1 MHPRTPARIALL
13 ALAMA
18 CGPEPTD
25 IPWVD
30 PVDWVDPFIATG
42 GMGFGQGS
50 SYPGAAAPFGMVAIS
65 PDTRTEGAHVSGFH
79 NGGYWYEDHLITGFS
94 HIHLQGTG
102 APDYGNVLFYPADG
116 FDPSMTDS
124 ETRVASFDHANE
136 DAGAGWYTVEFDNGI
151 RTELTAGQR
160 VGVHRYTFP
169 EGVAPTVVID
179 LEHQMEPK
187 VWDEYSEPYRVD
199 AAIGI
204 DPQTGVVTGLTQ
216 NAGSLAGRYYGFL
229 VHFWAEFDPP
239 PSSWGTWADDDPEA
253 GSATAEGQDLGGW
266 LGFEPQSGGTTV
278 TVRVG
283 ISYVSPDNA
292 RANWEAEAAGLDL
305 EGLREQ
311 TQDEW
316 RDMLGHIRVSGAT
329 ERELTIFHSAL
340 YRAMLMPNLRSDAD
354 GSYLGFDGEVH
365 VEPGDPFYSDMSFWD
380 TYRTVHP
387 LVDLAWPEHARH
399 FASSLVRM
407 AQQSGGCLP
416 RWPCGSGDSGS
427 MIGDPADIVLTD
439 TWIKGITDF
448 DVQAAWEAAQLCADN
463 PRPDTALYGGRSGI
477 EGYLGRG
484 WVFRDEHSG
493 SVARTMEYTWADHAM
508 ATWAASLGYDE
519 DAQRYGDRSRYY
531 LNLWDPETRFF
542 RARDGQ
548 GAMEPLEDFNELAW
562 QDEYTEGNAWQYLWL
577 APQSAERLADIM
589 GGRDACLDRLDEFFA
604 LSTEEEEDIWP
615 EIYYWHGNEPDIH
628 APYLYALLGEPA
640 RGAPW
645 VQWVRET
652 RYGTGP
658 DGVDG
663 NDDGGTLSAW
673 YVLSALGVYP
683 IAGTTT
689 YALGPPVFRH
699 AEVDT
704 MGGTLSIEASGA
716 EWVARGTWLGASL
729 DGVAID
735 GGTVDHAQ
743 IAADTTLHFQ
753 LAPEAELVDSERD
766 PRP

>member
-1 MHPRTPARIALL
+1 MPPRCPLWLL
-13 ALAMA
+13 LLPLVG
-18 CGPEPTD
+18 CGPD
-25 IPWVD
+25 DDPWQAVD
-30 PVDWVDPFIATG
+30 PLPWVDPFIATG

-116 FDPSMTDS
+116 FDTAMTDS
-124 ETRVASFDHANE
+124 ETRVASFSHDFE
-136 DAGAGWYTVEFDNGI
+136 DAGAGWYSVDFDNGI
-151 RTELTAGQR
+151 RTELSAGQR

-169 EGVAPTVVID
+169 AGVAPTIVID
-179 LEHQMEPK
+179 LEHQLEPK

-199 AAIGI
+199 AEIHFDPETGI
-204 DPQTGVVTGLTQ
+204 ASGVTQ

-239 PSSWGTWADDDPEA
+239 PSSWGTWAD
-253 GSATAEGQDLGGW
+253 AEPVADSTDAQGQDLGGW
-266 LGFEPQSGGTTV
+266 LGFEPLDGETTV

-292 RANWEAEAAGLDL
+292 YANWQAEAAGLDL
-305 EGLREQ
+305 EGLRTQ

-316 RDMLGHIRVSGAT
+316 RAMLGRIRVAGGT
-329 ERELTIFHSAL
+329 ERELTIFYSSL
-340 YRAMLMPNLRSDAD
+340 YRSMLMPNLRSDAD
-354 GSYLGFDGEVH
+354 GSYLGFDGAVH
-365 VEPGDPFYSDMSFWD
+365 VEPDQPFYSDMSFWD
-380 TYRTVHP
+380 TYRTAHP
-387 LVDLAWPEHARH
+387 LYNLVYPDHGAH
-399 FASSLVRM
+399 FARSLVRM
-407 AQQSGGCLP
+407 AEQSGGCLP
-416 RWPCGSGDSGS
+416 RWPCGHGDSGS

-439 TWIKGITDF
+439 TWLKGITDF
-448 DVQAAWEAAQLCADN
+448 DVEGAYAAAKLCADN
-463 PRPDTALYGGRSGI
+463 PRPDTALSGGRHGI
-477 EGYLGRG
+477 DGYLSRG
-484 WVFRDEHSG
+484 WVASDEHSG
-493 SVARTMEYTWADHAM
+493 GVARTMEYTWADHAM
-508 ATWAASLGYDE
+508 SNWASSLGYDD
-519 DAQRYGDRSRYY
+519 DAQRYGDRSRYF
-531 LNLWDPETRFF
+531 LNLWDPETEFF
-542 RARDGQ
+542 RARDSAGD
-548 GAMEPLEDFNELAW
+548 MEPLEDFNELAW

-577 APQSAERLADIM
+577 APQDARRLADRM
-589 GGRDACLDRLDEFFA
+589 GGQDAILERLDEFFE

-615 EIYYWHGNEPDIH
+615 ELYYWHGNEPDIH
-628 APYLYALLGEPA
+628 APYLYALLGEPG

-652 RYGTGP
+652 RYGSGP

-683 IAGTTT
+683 IAGTEV
-689 YALGPPVFRH
+689 YALGPPVFPH

-704 MGGTLSIEASGA
+704 LGGTLSIEASGSP
-716 EWVARGTWLGASL
+716 WTARGSWLGAAL
-729 DGVAID
+729 DGVFVD
-735 GGTVDHAQ
+735 GGTLTHDELAR
-743 IAADTTLHFQ
+743 DTTLHFQ
-753 LAPEAELVDSERD
+753 LAPEAPLVDSERM